1 MKSSET
7 KRLVHDLSRGFNLEH
22 YTRNYDKNFL
32 LSELK
37 LLVEHPEYI
46 YEPARLIL
54 LELEKQNEK
63 K

>member
-7 KRLVHDLSRGFNLEH
+7 KRLVHDLSREFNLEY

-37 LLVEHPEYI
+37 MLVEHSAYI
-46 YEPARLIL
+46 YKPARLIL
-54 LELEKQNEK
+54 LELEKLNEK